1 MNINS
6 QNVKEASAKLLV
18 VLLAA
23 WCAYFAIAGWF
34 NPMQFTVAAGDDL
47 RSFTAA
53 EKGFHALSDLLASLY
68 RFRPAAAAAI
78 SGIVWWTGAD
88 YRAAAQIGV
97 IIHAFNALLFLFL
110 FHRIIRL
117 PAILSLGLTS
127 IAILN
132 RFATYLYIQ
141 EEAITEGLAVAALL
155 GIIILIIQFIER
167 PNLFRA
173 IGVGL
178 LFLVI
183 IHLHERY
190 LVLAAPLCLVP
201 LCRFR
206 AARIPSASLVCLV
219 VGATLFNL
227 AVKKLVLSTPILIGT
242 TTHAIELNI
251 SQIGSFLWEGG
262 QSLLGVNRGPA
273 YLSLEDF
280 SRSPM
285 WVRLISLATAGLSLG
300 LLVEGLRSASWKRRD
315 LLGRDSLTIGCL
327 VLSMGLLLLA
337 ASVTIRQEFRWLYSA
352 YVVFLALLAF
362 IHTSKPALGWTYP
375 ALVCLITL
383 SMAREVYLSRWQTRY
398 FGFEADRTAN
408 ELYHALKH
416 IGVPEGTES
425 ITIMGSVPASK
436 WLFMGNEFSEMYHLP
451 PLEVVPEGATLEK
464 GDRPRLLLKYNTS
477 EQSFELAR
485 LVASGDESSHR
496 DDISTLRLVAAGLPV
511 EPKLDNPGKKRIFP
525 MQEKG
530 VPCMVA
536 VAPVR
541 VSIDVLSS
549 AHLLHVNFSHVYPL
563 GDGTNLELIAFS
575 AAERSILLAKAVPPL
590 RNTTTPYWRR
600 YDLILP
606 TNVKR
611 IEMRVFPG
619 EGNASADWLAFRDF
633 SFD

>member
-18 VLLAA
+18 VLLVAG
-23 WCAYFAIAGWF
+23 CAYFAIAGWF
-34 NPMQFTVAAGDDL
+34 NPMQFTVLAGDDL

-53 EKGFHALSDLLASLY
+53 QKGFHALSNLLASVY

-78 SGIVWWTGAD
+78 SAVVWWTGAD

-97 IIHAFNALLFLFL
+97 FIHAFNALLFLFL
-110 FHRIIRL
+110 FHHVIRL
-117 PAILSLGLTS
+117 PAILSFGLTT

-132 RFATYLYIQ
+132 RFVTYLYIQ

-155 GIIILIIQFIER
+155 GIIILTIQFIER

-173 IGVGL
+173 MGVGL
-178 LFLVI
+178 LYLVI

-190 LVLAAPLCLVP
+190 LVMAAPLCLVP

-206 AARIPSASLVCLV
+206 SARIPSASLLCLV

-227 AVKKLVLSTPILIGT
+227 AVKKLLLSTPILVGT

-251 SQIGSFLWEGG
+251 SQIGSFVWEGA
-262 QSLLGVNRGPA
+262 QSLLGINRGPP

-280 SRSPM
+280 SRSPR
-285 WVRLISLATAGLSLG
+285 WVRLISLATAGLSVG
-300 LLVEGLRSASWKRRD
+300 LIVEGLRSASWKRRD

-327 VLSMGLLLLA
+327 LLSTGLLLLA

-352 YVVFLALLAF
+352 YVTFLVLLAF
-362 IHTSKPALGWTYP
+362 LHTSKAVVGWAYP
-375 ALVCLITL
+375 ALVGLIIL
-383 SMAREVYLSRWQTRY
+383 SMAREVYLSRWQSRY

-408 ELYHALKH
+408 ELYQAVKH
-416 IGVPEGTES
+416 IGVEGTES
-425 ITIMGSVPASK
+425 ITIVGSVPASK
-436 WLFMGNEFSEMYHLP
+436 WLFMGNEFSEMYRLP
-451 PLEVVPEGATLEK
+451 PLEVVPEGAALEK

-477 EQSFELAR
+477 EQSFELA
-485 LVASGDESSHR
+485 VPAVSGEEPSHR
-496 DDISTLRLVAAGLPV
+496 DDISTLRLVAKGLPV
-511 EPKLDNPGKKRIFP
+511 EPELDNPGKKRIFP

-541 VSIDVLSS
+541 LSIDVPSR

-575 AAERSILLAKAVPPL
+575 AAEKSTLLAKAVPPL
-590 RNTTTPYWRR
+590 HRTTTPYWRR
-600 YDLILP
+600 YDLNLP
-606 TNVKR
+606 ANVKR
-611 IEMRVFPG
+611 IELRVFPG